1 MLKMMRQVIIVAT
14 ISLLTLITQGCLKL
28 PTPSFEMTHQAML
41 EKTIREVDIVKTVS
55 QRIRS
60 GARIA
65 LIPVANKDI
74 DTRDFY
80 QLEDIFTQ
88 KFAAAGYVIIQKPD
102 HIALS
107 AAGGTLETPNTVIVE
122 GVIHDRGAEG
132 EAEITQ
138 VNASDS
144 VNIGATE
151 WDHIKALLPKVDAF
165 VVYNVHEYGLL
176 LQSRPN
182 IHKMINREFRI
193 KMTIRLVRSDDLSI
207 LSVEDLNSFK
217 SDDLH
222 VSTLEALDEYRYNAH
237 SFTYPL
243 LAERGEKSK
252 NWLSSPSYDWDF
264 VVQGGITPTK
274 PNELME
280 YKWFK
285 FGIEANFGRL
295 SIGLTPSQVTVH
307 QVKNEDQKLDMKL
320 SSDFVIQYLNKIST
334 LGDKGRLM
342 AGLGA
347 SWYTG
352 SKVQFGPNEKDSAL
366 FGLNGILEADYRIY
380 RSSAFQL
387 MINGGVQ
394 LNFLLPQI
402 EEVNDTEF
410 SATETS
416 YLNVFTGLTALF

>member
-1 MLKMMRQVIIVAT
+1 MMRQVIIVAT

-65 LIPVANKDI
+65 LIPVANKKM

-80 QLEDIFTQ
+80 HLEDIFTQ

-102 HIALS
+102 NITLS
-107 AAGGTLETPNTVIVE
+107 SAGGLLDTPNTVIVE
-122 GVIHDRGAEG
+122 GVIHDHDAGG
-132 EAEITQ
+132 QAEITQ
-138 VNASDS
+138 VTPSDS

-151 WDHIKALLPKVDAF
+151 WDHIRTLLPKVDAF
-165 VVYNVHEYGLL
+165 IVYNVHEYGLL
-176 LQSRPN
+176 LQQRPN
-182 IHKMINREFRI
+182 VHKMVNREFRI

-222 VSTLEALDEYRYNAH
+222 ISTLKALDDYKYNAH
-237 SFTYPL
+237 SFTYPFL
-243 LAERGEKSK
+243 SESGEKSK
-252 NWLSSPSYDWDF
+252 KWLSSPSYDWDF
-264 VVQGGITPTK
+264 VVQAGITPTK

-295 SIGLTPSQVTVH
+295 SLGLTPSQVTVH
-307 QVKNEDQKLDMKL
+307 QVKDDDNKQELAL
-320 SSDFVIQYLNKIST
+320 SSDFVIQYLNKISR

-352 SKVQFGPNEKDSAL
+352 SKIQFELDQRTDEKDH
-366 FGLNGILEADYRIY
+366 ER
-380 RSSAFQL
+380 
-387 MINGGVQ
+387 
-394 LNFLLPQI
+394 
-402 EEVNDTEF
+402 
-410 SATETS
+410 
-416 YLNVFTGLTALF
+416 